1 MLLLVRGAAILASYS
16 HHPMPLLT
24 ILCSNCQRNIEV
36 ELTSLAHNS
45 SCPHCGKALAKAPEP
60 VPDPR
65 LVVLEHVRDRI
76 RRDPKKPTPRRRRL
90 LSPDP
95 EDEELKPETAT
106 PEPQPYE
113 PQVMND
119 DVHERMLFDPEVQVR
134 IKWLRWGGGI
144 LAGLLLFTIVAD
156 RMKWWT
162 SVSQYF
168 AGLTE
173 RVLRTAE
180 SYRSASD
187 ANKNDPYSL
196 PKAKPV
202 AKTSADSKV
211 ASVKI
216 NSDGLQFS
224 SNDLTPKTNQ
234 AAALKAVESF
244 LKAPSLQER
253 VKYVRQQELWGPRM
267 REYYVRYGDGPVRFD
282 RVEAPDNAAQS
293 ETDFT
298 FSVVLQDGQ
307 RRSIKAGKS
316 NTGDFLV
323 DWASFVIYSEMD
335 WDKFR
340 SRRPMDLITFR
351 VLAMPS
357 DYFKNGFSDSKNL
370 ICLKLANPLNSAKL
384 PLYAYADRNGA
395 VGRSLSFI
403 LQTYSGKAVPLILRL
418 KYPSQSDQENQVLI
432 GEFVGEGWVARS
444 W

>member
-1 MLLLVRGAAILASYS
+1 
-16 HHPMPLLT
+16 MPLLT

-45 SCPHCGKALAKAPEP
+45 SCPYCGKALAKAPEP

-76 RRDPKKPTPRRRRL
+76 RREPDKKAPRRRRRL

-95 EDEELKPETAT
+95 EEWEKEPEKVVS
-106 PEPQPYE
+106 EPQPYE

-162 SVSQYF
+162 GVSQYF

-180 SYRSASD
+180 SYRSASE
-187 ANKNDPYSL
+187 ANKNEPYSL

-224 SNDLTPKTNQ
+224 SSDSTPKTNQ
-234 AAALKAVESF
+234 EAALKTVELF

-282 RVEAPDNAAQS
+282 RVEAPDGVAQT

-307 RRSIKAGKS
+307 RRSMKVGKS

-340 SRRPMDLITFR
+340 GRRPSELVTFR

-357 DYFKNGFSDSKNL
+357 DYFVNGFSDSKKL
-370 ICLKLANPLNSAKL
+370 VCLRLANPLNSAKP
-384 PLYAYADRNGA
+384 PLYAYADRNSA
-395 VGRSLSFI
+395 VGRSLAFI
-403 LQTYSGKAVPLILRL
+403 MQTYSGKAVPLILRL
-418 KYPSQSDQENQVLI
+418 KYASQSGPENQVLI